1 MKKWVCVLLTGALL
15 MCMTACKDTS
25 DLSQDSTTTATTPS
39 SSPSDY
45 LTAVLEDEQTFVY
58 NGEEMTLSHVLANYE
73 DAIGRYALVDMD
85 SDKQPEIAVEFDS
98 QNFILVLHKDSDAYY
113 GYLFTF
119 RSMYQLNSDGSFYWN
134 SGAGNHGC
142 SRLVFKGNEYEKVE
156 LWRAEHS
163 EDGSEAY
170 YVEGNKVSKEDF
182 ESVAEEKKEPVAWV
196 TWADTPTDDT
206 TTATPTTTTCF
217 TTATSTAPTNKTTET
232 TVPKIT
238 ATTNAYTAADLFF
251 PIHNAALKAPET
263 ATMQEVSI
271 AFDAAQKR
279 VRMQLPQN
287 MTLQLVERG
296 TKTYAAIYCG
306 KVRVGRLVPNFI
318 FTDTVPS
325 EAVDEMDIDGLT
337 VQTFRYTA
345 GADDSVTYSSYT
357 MTGES
362 FFYLLEISTDYVSA
376 TDLVKCLQSLESIQ
390 LLDRNNRLD
399 SRNKEKLRIAIA
411 GNSFIG
417 YSDVVQQLQR
427 ILNNNGKD
435 ATVHEYWYPNIT
447 ITDFAHDAG
456 KLDMLCGGNYDILF
470 INGAYT
476 TVDANKLSV
485 LEDACSA
492 SGTELVLF
500 PAHNESG
507 HNPMLAYRN
516 TNVKMAFWRDA
527 IYKLLEEGVP
537 EAELIYYDGVLHS
550 KPLAGYCGAVMI
562 YGMLYETAPNTAA
575 IGASYCGVSK
585 ELAQQVEEITMEFI
599 RPYFE

>member
-1 MKKWVCVLLTGALL
+1 MAQEETAISTN
-15 MCMTACKDTS
+15 MCMITDGERILVQDRKDPAWSGITFPGGHVEPGESFVESVRTNTAMLRRHLRAPELRIAEHIVGRQS
-25 DLSQDSTTTATTPS
+25 
-39 SSPSDY
+39 
-45 LTAVLEDEQTFVY
+45 LTAVDVVWLEGIAD
-58 NGEEMTLSHVLANYE
+58 
-73 DAIGRYALVDMD
+73 
-85 SDKQPEIAVEFDS
+85 PEI
-98 QNFILVLHKDSDAYY
+98 
-113 GYLFTF
+113 
-119 RSMYQLNSDGSFYWN
+119 
-134 SGAGNHGC
+134 
-142 SRLVFKGNEYEKVE
+142 
-156 LWRAEHS
+156 
-163 EDGSEAY
+163 
-170 YVEGNKVSKEDF
+170 
-182 ESVAEEKKEPVAWV
+182 
-196 TWADTPTDDT
+196 
-206 TTATPTTTTCF
+206 
-217 TTATSTAPTNKTTET
+217 
-232 TVPKIT
+232 
-238 ATTNAYTAADLFF
+238 
-251 PIHNAALKAPET
+251 LK
-263 ATMQEVSI
+263 
-271 AFDAAQKR
+271 
-279 VRMQLPQN
+279 
-287 MTLQLVERG
+287 
-296 TKTYAAIYCG
+296 
-306 KVRVGRLVPNFI
+306 KVRRRL
-318 FTDTVPS
+318 
-325 EAVDEMDIDGLT
+325 DEMDIDGLT

-345 GADDSVTYSSYT
+345 GANDSVTYSSYT

-456 KLDMLCGGNYDILF
+456 KLDMLCGGDYDVLF

-476 TVDANKLSV
+476 TGDADKLSV
-485 LEDACSA
+485 LEDACNA

-537 EAELIYYDGVLHS
+537 EADLIYYDGVLHS

-585 ELAQQVEEITMEFI
+585 ELAQQVEDITMEFI